1 MGKSVVRVP
10 EIWLSELRREV
21 GAELESKCC
30 CPEWIPTLENS
41 ALPLLISSC
50 WHLFSGGVCCAS
62 SGNPQESF
70 GSKPER
76 GLPWRRFSFLSWDAS
91 DLPSRDQRPATFHKA
106 VQLDPAHPVL
116 ISSTTC
122 CGAEGTT
129 VCLWDAWEGCRR
141 HKSNLSSAW
150 GTRRTGWI
158 LHPSLRYS
166 LPW

>member
-1 MGKSVVRVP
+1 MDKSVVRV
-10 EIWLSELRREV
+10 IWNPVIRTEAGGQGRAGIKMLLPRVDTHPGEQCSPPTDFILLTLIFWGCMLCKLREP
-21 GAELESKCC
+21 S
-30 CPEWIPTLENS
+30 
-41 ALPLLISSC
+41 
-50 WHLFSGGVCCAS
+50 
-62 SGNPQESF
+62 ESF

-91 DLPSRDQRPATFHKA
+91 DLPSRVQRPATFHKA
-106 VQLDPAHPVL
+106 LQLDPAHPVL

-141 HKSNLSSAW
+141 HKSNLSSAG